1 MLVAV
6 SDGQAALLLQA
17 AYDATGVQLERAP
30 CDRDAA
36 AHEILIGET
45 GRPETETARQ
55 LLGTDPLLIAAVGE
69 KLVIL
74 GSTPAYTRMAAETFL
89 RDYAFAPEL
98 RLPGGLCA
106 VYGVEERVAYTDY
119 VNGNVNA
126 NDPWVI
132 RDGSR
137 YYYCWSTG
145 NGVAVARCETLA
157 AVADAEQRASVVWTA
172 EPGRPWSQGVW
183 APELHKIDGTWYIY
197 LAADDGDNEHHRMYV
212 LRGTSA
218 DPTDRFELVGKLGDS
233 TDEWAIDGTVIAYG
247 GELYFCWSGWDGR
260 TLSLGKPASLS
271 EIIPCPYLIPAVSGR
286 IR

>member
-1 MLVAV
+1 MPVPDSTGWYEEAARTWPTKMLVAV

-36 AHEILIGET
+36 AHEILIG
-45 GRPETETARQ
+45 
-55 LLGTDPLLIAAVGE
+55 
-69 KLVIL
+69 
-74 GSTPAYTRMAAETFL
+74 
-89 RDYAFAPEL
+89 
-98 RLPGGLCA
+98 
-106 VYGVEERVAYTDY
+106 
-119 VNGNVNA
+119 
-126 NDPWVI
+126 
-132 RDGSR
+132 
-137 YYYCWSTG
+137 
-145 NGVAVARCETLA
+145 
-157 AVADAEQRASVVWTA
+157 

-218 DPTDRFELVGKLGDS
+218 NPTDRFELVGKLGDS

>member
-17 AYDATGVQLERAP
+17 AYDATGVQLERTP

-36 AHEILIGET
+36 AHEILIGE
-45 GRPETETARQ
+45 
-55 LLGTDPLLIAAVGE
+55 
-69 KLVIL
+69 
-74 GSTPAYTRMAAETFL
+74 
-89 RDYAFAPEL
+89 
-98 RLPGGLCA
+98 
-106 VYGVEERVAYTDY
+106 
-119 VNGNVNA
+119 
-126 NDPWVI
+126 
-132 RDGSR
+132 
-137 YYYCWSTG
+137 
-145 NGVAVARCETLA
+145 
-157 AVADAEQRASVVWTA
+157 
-172 EPGRPWSQGVW
+172 PGRPWSQGGW

-233 TDEWAIDGTVIAYG
+233 TDEWAIYGTVIAYG

-271 EIIPCPYLIPAVSGR
+271 EIIPCPYLVPTVSGR